1 MNGNNRIVM
10 IAYHNVLS
18 IVSYEH
24 SAVKAYNPAF
34 GGRRDH
40 AHAAPCS
47 NDLLCH
53 RVLSAREVVT
63 KTLVSRQKLVRGSQL
78 YHIKRT

>member
-1 MNGNNRIVM
+1 MNGNKRRAM
-10 IAYHNVLS
+10 IAYHNALNIAS
-18 IVSYEH
+18 HEH
-24 SAVKAYNPAF
+24 SAVKAHNPAF

-63 KTLVSRQKLVRGSQL
+63 KALVSQRKLERNPQL
-78 YHIKRT
+78 NNIKRT